1 MINLLVLESI
11 TKARKNKWRTNVAKK
26 VFNIAVS
33 LAFILLLLGYIR
45 NTARSY
51 RYRDLCDQYREQLN
65 ETTETNRELNDRLGR
80 ITEVVG
86 RLSETANANVS
97 DARGIVETVER
108 LRTEVQELENICYD
122 NNTIDSYYDWLDSEL
137 GLQ

>member
-1 MINLLVLESI
+1 MF
-11 TKARKNKWRTNVAKK
+11 KK
-26 VFNIAVS
+26 VFNVFFC
-33 LAFILLLLGYIR
+33 LVFILLLFGCIR

-51 RYRDLCDQYREQLN
+51 RYRNLCNQYRESISAA
-65 ETTETNRELNDRLGR
+65 ETANRALNDRLGR

-86 RLSETANANVS
+86 RLSETANAS
-97 DARGIVETVER
+97 ITDARSIVETVEL
-108 LRTEVQELENICYD
+108 LRVQIQELENICYD

>member
-1 MINLLVLESI
+1 MS
-11 TKARKNKWRTNVAKK
+11 KK
-26 VFNIAVS
+26 IFNIVIS
-33 LAFILLLLGYIR
+33 IIFILLLFGCIR

-51 RYRDLCDQYREQLN
+51 EYRNLCNQYREQLN
-65 ETTETNRELNDRLGR
+65 ETTETNRALNDRLSR

-86 RLSETANANVS
+86 RLSETTERNIT
-97 DARGIVETVER
+97 DARSIVETVEL
-108 LRTEVQELENICYD
+108 LRVQVQELENICYD

>member
-1 MINLLVLESI
+1 MF
-11 TKARKNKWRTNVAKK
+11 KK
-26 VFNIAVS
+26 IFNIAGITV
-33 LAFILLLLGYIR
+33 FILLLFGCIG

-51 RYRDLCDQYREQLN
+51 RYRNLCNQYREQLN
-65 ETTETNRELNDRLGR
+65 ETTETNRALNNRLGR

-86 RLSETANANVS
+86 RLHETTERNVT
-97 DARGIVETVER
+97 DARSIIETVEL
-108 LRTEVQELENICYD
+108 LRTQIQELENICYD